1 MTLVNEKA
9 FFHARS
15 EMHQKEK
22 KKIYQKHFKYT
33 DLGQWV
39 NISKNSIKKPGI
51 QLQLRRAT

>member
-39 NISKNSIKKPGI
+39 SISKNSIKKPGI
-51 QLQLRRAT
+51 QLQLR